1 MKLLRILLLL
11 IIQGHS
17 FICQKKEVRG
27 PEGGTL
33 TTYCKYTSGWESYKK
48 WWCRGKHWNSCR
60 ILVKTTGSE
69 KLVKKGR
76 ASIQDDH
83 GIRTI
88 NMTLEE
94 LRRDDADTYW
104 CGIEKT
110 GKDLGYK
117 FSVIVDPG
125 TLMGTLI
132 TKCSYGQGWESYKK
146 WWCHDCDWDSCKTL
160 VKTTGSEKLVKK
172 GQVSIQDN
180 HSQCTLP

>member
-1 MKLLRILLLL
+1 MLGFYFL
-11 IIQGHS
+11 GHS
-17 FICQKKEVRG
+17 FICQKAEVRG

-33 TTYCKYTSGWESYKK
+33 TAYCKYTSGWESYKK

-69 KLVKKGR
+69 RLMKKGQ

-94 LRRDDADTYW
+94 LRRDDADTYR

-117 FSVIVDPG
+117 FSVIIDPG
-125 TLMGTLI
+125 RG
-132 TKCSYGQGWESYKK
+132 
-146 WWCHDCDWDSCKTL
+146 
-160 VKTTGSEKLVKK
+160 
-172 GQVSIQDN
+172 
-180 HSQCTLP
+180 PPP

>member
-11 IIQGHS
+11 VIQGHS
-17 FICQKKEVRG
+17 FICQKTEVRG

-33 TTYCKYTSGWESYKK
+33 TAYCKYTSGWESYKK
-48 WWCRGKHWNSCR
+48 WWCRDYDWNSCR

-117 FSVIVDPG
+117 FSVIVDPAPDPTDFPKTVPRPTMARH
-125 TLMGTLI
+125 TLLPST
-132 TKCSYGQGWESYKK
+132 QGLTSSQPEINP
-146 WWCHDCDWDSCKTL
+146 
-160 VKTTGSEKLVKK
+160 GSR
-172 GQVSIQDN
+172 
-180 HSQCTLP
+180 